1 MPFWYFCVLRKTLER
16 ENINECITKSSVEK
30 FKELISTVDWNLITQ
45 TLNPHCSYFSID
57 KFFKIYDEAFP
68 LKMEM
73 KNMKNKKMKNKNENE
88 QSRQPLG
95 YNMDQK
101 IIKQEKKHLYE
112 KFLKPKLRK

>member
-1 MPFWYFCVLRKTLER
+1 MYNQE
-16 ENINECITKSSVEK
+16 SVEK

-45 TLNPHCSYFSID
+45 TLNPDYSYFSID
-57 KFFKIYDEAFP
+57 KFLKIYDEAFP
-68 LKMEM
+68 LKMEI

-112 KFLKPKLRK
+112 KFLKPKL

>member
-1 MPFWYFCVLRKTLER
+1 MYNQE
-16 ENINECITKSSVEK
+16 SVEK

-45 TLNPHCSYFSID
+45 TLNPDYSYFSID
-57 KFFKIYDEAFP
+57 KFLKIYDEAFP
-68 LKMEM
+68 LKMEI